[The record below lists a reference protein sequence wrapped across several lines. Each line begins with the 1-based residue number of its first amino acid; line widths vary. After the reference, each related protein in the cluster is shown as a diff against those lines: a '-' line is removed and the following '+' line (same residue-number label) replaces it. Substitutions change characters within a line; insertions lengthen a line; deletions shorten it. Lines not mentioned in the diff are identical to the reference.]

1 MAATLKR
8 LNTYL
13 GMLQNER
20 IVLWLRVVRP
30 CVHIHMANANSRH
43 QLKTNP
49 RNEGFYWLI
58 LSNISFNI
66 TQQHAI
72 AFVDSAVITFYL

>member
-20 IVLWLRVVRP
+20 ILLWLRVV
-30 CVHIHMANANSRH
+30 CTGIYLHLENANCRH
-43 QLKTNP
+43 QLKENP
-49 RNEGFYWLI
+49 RNEGFL
-58 LSNISFNI
+58 LPF
-66 TQQHAI
+66 
-72 AFVDSAVITFYL
+72 